1 MAENNDTYGQIA
13 SFFGKLKAKQEDDME
28 VKMETKSRYE
38 ILKELNDKK
47 QNYIIEKSRI
57 DDVIKAKERKL
68 KQMSRDLEDL
78 KEEIAEMKSKVK
90 EQEKTYDI
98 LIAEVE
104 KSIEGLTHMK
114 ESQSQ
119 KTKN

>member
-1 MAENNDTYGQIA
+1 
-13 SFFGKLKAKQEDDME
+13 
-28 VKMETKSRYE
+28 METKSRYE

-47 QNYIIEKSRI
+47 QGYIISKSQL
-57 DDVIKAKERKL
+57 KEQVHQKEL
-68 KQMSRDLEDL
+68 EVKQMTRDLEDL
-78 KEEIAEMKSKVK
+78 KEELVHLQSNVK
-90 EQEKTYDI
+90 DNGETYDV
-98 LIAEVE
+98 LIKEVE